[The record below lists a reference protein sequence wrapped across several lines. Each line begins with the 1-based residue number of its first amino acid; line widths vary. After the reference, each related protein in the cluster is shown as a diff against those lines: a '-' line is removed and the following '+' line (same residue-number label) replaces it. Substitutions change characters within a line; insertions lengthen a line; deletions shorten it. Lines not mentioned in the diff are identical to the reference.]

1 MAMVLM
7 KQLNFDVCE
16 HINKL
21 RVKEFNEEFEKKKQ
35 EDAKDLEKTIQEF
48 TEFLNNNDEGR
59 DDANMIVQD
68 GIFGMHADDLD
79 NGVSFRELLY
89 EIYDLFIRWNDE
101 ICEGRKKIMY
111 DMLYDNIDEFF
122 QVVVKHGADAYDI
135 DENEVM
141 NYDGEYINW
150 DVHDFGGLTQY
161 INNIMTENDYVRYT
175 SKKIWHNPLTGKD
188 VYALDKRCK
197 AYKRGKIDARNGIH
211 TMDEDDEL
219 FKIVT
224 NLWNRRD
231 YDAINKIVKKW
242 MKTKN

>member
-35 EDAKDLEKTIQEF
+35 EDAQDLKETIQDF
-48 TEFLNNNDEGR
+48 TEFLNGDDEDYERNDIFVVRCDQLDIGEAKR
-59 DDANMIVQD
+59 D
-68 GIFGMHADDLD
+68 LTY
-79 NGVSFRELLY
+79 EL
-89 EIYDLFIRWNDE
+89 YDLYIKFCDE

-122 QVVVKHGADAYDI
+122 QVVLNYGVEQYDL
-135 DENEVM
+135 DKNDHLWV
-141 NYDGEYINW
+141 DINW
-150 DVHDFGGLTQY
+150 DYAEDLSGLTQY

-175 SKKIWHNPLTGKD
+175 SKIIWYNPHTCQD

-211 TMDEDDEL
+211 TMDEDAEL
-219 FKIVT
+219 FIIVT